1 VILAD
6 TVGVTLRNQLNIT
19 VATQSLYRFR
29 IGLDADKE
37 RCQAV
42 TQVSDLAF
50 SDRTGYQNAEH
61 ADYDRS
67 SGGGTA
73 ANAL

>member
-1 VILAD
+1 MP
-6 TVGVTLRNQLNIT
+6 GC
-19 VATQSLYRFR
+19 
-29 IGLDADKE
+29 DAGN
-37 RCQAV
+37 
-42 TQVSDLAF
+42 DLAF
-50 SDRTGYQNAEH
+50 SDRTGYQSAED